1 MDSLKESQEGKI
13 AGGGLS
19 GFGVGKMLL
28 AGLGLVIGGS
38 AVKHIV
44 REMESQ
50 KEEEI
55 QKQLEKRY
63 DDIIISKEE
72 SLDDC
77 YGEDWEELE

>member
-1 MDSLKESQEGKI
+1 MDNLKELQEWKI

-19 GFGVGKMLL
+19 GLGVGKILL

-55 QKQLEKRY
+55 QK
-63 DDIIISKEE
+63 
-72 SLDDC
+72 
-77 YGEDWEELE
+77 

>member
-1 MDSLKESQEGKI
+1 M
-13 AGGGLS
+13 
-19 GFGVGKMLL
+19 
-28 AGLGLVIGGS
+28 
-38 AVKHIV
+38 KHIV

-63 DDIIISKEE
+63 DDIIRSREE